1 LFRKFNKDMFFG
13 KNLTFDA
20 ILIYKAFNIGID
32 FS

>member
-1 LFRKFNKDMFFG
+1 MFFG